1 MAGPDQPFH
10 NFGGEQYPRWDNPPA
25 PVDPPAPLDYP
36 DYPPPQPPY
45 GYPAGPYPGSG
56 GYPAYPGYGGHGGY
70 GGYGGYGYADPYNPY
85 RPPPAGTNS
94 MAIASLMT
102 SIMGFPLVFLCYI
115 GVAGWI
121 AGIVF
126 GIVAL
131 NQISETS
138 QPGRGLAIAG
148 ISIGA
153 VALVLSVMAWIIFVL
168 MIRTAT

>member
-10 NFGGEQYPRWDNPPA
+10 NPGGEQYPRWDNPPP

-36 DYPPPQPPY
+36 DYPPPPPQP
-45 GYPAGPYPGSG
+45 GYPPSPYPGSG
-56 GYPAYPGYGGHGGY
+56 GYPAYPGYGY
-70 GGYGGYGYADPYNPY
+70 TDPYNPY
-85 RPPPAGTNS
+85 RVPPAGTNS
-94 MAIASLMT
+94 LAIASLMA
-102 SIMGFPLVFLCYI
+102 SIMGFPLVFLCYVGI
-115 GVAGWI
+115 AGWI

-131 NQISETS
+131 NQIKETS

-153 VALVLSVMAWIIFVL
+153 VALVLSVIAGMIFVL
-168 MIRTAT
+168 LIRAAA